1 MSLATIQTAVWNILQ
16 VGAPSSADEA
26 FLLTALNSARRTAE
40 LKHDFVLA
48 DGVGYLNVIATT
60 GSLLGSAQVGYSD
73 GSPTGDQVNFKVV
86 KEAYVGT
93 KGTGVGGSMW
103 SRGEWISRE
112 LYAGLVNSSQR
123 QGLRFSGGGGY
134 GNDLSEDECWYGNKN
149 YVLYYGPKVWVPST
163 VDVDV
168 QLFGNVWLPEYADY
182 NAPDDFMVLYGQE
195 YLMWS
200 AVIWLNSKFGVFLP
214 RNEGS
219 LDVSYLYKM
228 QNEAWEN
235 LLVWDSFKKQPQNYV
250 LAD

>member
-1 MSLATIQTAVWNILQ
+1 MSLITIQTAVWNILQ
-16 VGAPSSADEA
+16 VGAPSSGDDA

-48 DGVGYLNVIATT
+48 DGVGYLNVAATT
-60 GSLLGSAQVGYSD
+60 GSLLGAAQVDYS
-73 GSPTGDQVNFKVV
+73 GTAPTGDAVNFKVI
-86 KEAYVGT
+86 KEAYVRNTGT
-93 KGTGVGGSMW
+93 DGQMW

-112 LYAGLVNSSQR
+112 LYTGLVSSSQR
-123 QGLRFSGGGGY
+123 QGLRFNGY
-134 GNDLSEDECWYGNKN
+134 GNDLSEEECLYGNKN
-149 YVLYYGPKVWVPST
+149 YVLYYGPKVWVPGT
-163 VDVDV
+163 AAVDV
-168 QLFGNVWLPEYADY
+168 QLFGNVWLADYADFS
-182 NAPDDFMVLYGQE
+182 APDDFLTLYGQD

-200 AVIWLNSKFGVFLP
+200 AVIWLNSKYGVFLP

-219 LDVSYLYKM
+219 LDVSYLYKI